1 MGLGER
7 AVTMLILPLLA
18 QDEHLLLFRIRERLP
33 VTNLLQGSKATN
45 TDIVVIQAAPPNARG
60 VDHDAKLQQGKRCL
74 SRLYTN
80 RVKNGNYILP
90 SLRRFQA

>member
-7 AVTMLILPLLA
+7 AVAMLILPLLA

-74 SRLYTN
+74 ARLYTN
-80 RVKNGNYILP
+80 WRGNGIF
-90 SLRRFQA
+90 R